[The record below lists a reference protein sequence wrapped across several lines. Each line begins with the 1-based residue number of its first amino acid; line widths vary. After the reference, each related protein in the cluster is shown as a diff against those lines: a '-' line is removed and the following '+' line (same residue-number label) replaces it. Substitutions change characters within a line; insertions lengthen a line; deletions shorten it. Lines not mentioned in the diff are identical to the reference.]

1 MPRKTTPL
9 VLQAEQAECG
19 LASLAMV
26 AAHYGHDLALGV
38 LRQRYAHLNH
48 GPTLR
53 TILSMSDALGLV
65 ARPVRIELAEIRRL
79 KLPAILHWRFD
90 HFVVAT
96 EVRRRKIVIHDP
108 AVGRRILSINQFSDS
123 FTGVAVEFSRVPD
136 FHPERGSRQS
146 VLAGLLGSVA
156 GLGRYLSLVLVL
168 LFVSETLALAPPIA
182 TQLLIDEIVL
192 GQDSHW
198 LHRMLA
204 GVGLVMLTMLAID
217 SMRRWIALYAGTRL
231 ATDSTTGVVRHLLSL
246 PTAFIADRPVGDL
259 MSRLESLRPIRA
271 AMIDTFLQGIVQIMV
286 VLTTMAL
293 MIYYSP
299 MLTLLSAGALVVIV
313 VIHGLLLPA
322 TRALNLES
330 VVALAGASNSLIET
344 LRSFRTV
351 RTLGLEAQRLRH
363 WQQSFINATNT
374 GARQARLGIAASLGQ
389 GLVGSA
395 EQL

>member
-1 MPRKTTPL
+1 MPRVATPL

-26 AAHYGHDLALGV
+26 AVHYGHDLSLGE
-38 LRQRYAHLNH
+38 LRQRYAYLNH

-90 HFVVAT
+90 HFVVVT
-96 EVRRRKIVIHDP
+96 EVRRRKVVIHDP
-108 AVGRRILSINQFSDS
+108 AVGRRILSTVQISDS

-136 FHPERGSRQS
+136 FHPERVSRQS
-146 VLAGLLGSVA
+146 VLQGLLASID
-156 GLGRYLSLVLVL
+156 GLGRYLGLVLVL

-192 GQDSHW
+192 GQDSRW

-246 PTAFIADRPVGDL
+246 PTAVIAERPVGDL

-271 AMIDTFLQGIVQIMV
+271 ALIDTFLQGVVQFIVVM
-286 VLTTMAL
+286 TTMAL
-293 MIYYSP
+293 MIFYSP

-313 VIHGLLLPA
+313 AIHALLLPA

-351 RTLGLEAQRLRH
+351 RTLGV
-363 WQQSFINATNT
+363 
-374 GARQARLGIAASLGQ
+374 GIAAPSALATIIHQRYEHRCAASTPRDSGIAGSGAGQ
-389 GLVGSA
+389 FC
-395 EQL
+395 